1 MPRRQTTCLCVIV
14 IHFQPRRRLP
24 WPWSMSS
31 DKKWYYIDDQGLQQ
45 GPFKP
50 RKLQK
55 WYRRGLLP
63 STLLLTHTPKDPHS
77 FVSLLELTTST
88 VDQTFTTTAATT
100 KSLPVPTTPSPSTS
114 AVPLSLARPKLDS
127 TRSLRAQILQL
138 QFEISLARLHSDALH
153 TVASSL
159 QKENKH
165 LADKDLDA
173 NLQLLVL
180 LTTLNRPT
188 E

>member
-1 MPRRQTTCLCVIV
+1 MASGKTW
-14 IHFQPRRRLP
+14 F
-24 WPWSMSS
+24 
-31 DKKWYYIDDQGLQQ
+31 YIDDQGLQQ

-55 WYRRGLLP
+55 WYNRGLLP
-63 STLLLTHTPKDPHS
+63 STLLLTQTPEDPHS
-77 FVSLLELTTST
+77 FVSLLELTQST
-88 VDQTFTTTAATT
+88 ADQTFTTRTATT
-100 KSLPVPTTPSPSTS
+100 KSLPVPTTPSPTTST
-114 AVPLSLARPKLDS
+114 PLYLARPKLKLDS
-127 TRSLRAQILQL
+127 NRSLRAQILQL

-165 LADKDLDA
+165 LADRDLDA
-173 NLQLLVL
+173 NLQLLVH

>member
-1 MPRRQTTCLCVIV
+1 
-14 IHFQPRRRLP
+14 
-24 WPWSMSS
+24 MSS
-31 DKKWYYIDDQGLQQ
+31 DKKWYYIDDQGLHQ

-63 STLLLTHTPKDPHS
+63 STLLLTKTPEDPHS

-100 KSLPVPTTPSPSTS
+100 KSLPVPTTPSPTTS

-127 TRSLRAQILQL
+127 TRALRAQILQL

-173 NLQLLVL
+173 NLQLLVH

-188 E
+188 D